1 MKINSAHSALHGTA
15 ECSFSKVRM
24 FQMNFKPMLSA
35 SLDGV
40 DLSTLRYPLLASP
53 KLDGVRCIVWEGVAY
68 SRNAKPIRNKHI
80 QEWAKEFHNLDG
92 ELIVGS
98 PTDPHCLN
106 NTQSGVMSYK
116 GEPDF
121 RYFLFDSIEAPG
133 YRSIFMD
140 RVDHVQE
147 ELRGEERIECVG
159 HIMVHSADEVQAA
172 ELRWIAAGYEGVML
186 RDPQGPYKHGRA
198 TLKEG
203 YLMKLKRF
211 MDGEAVVTGL
221 EEGHINE
228 NTLQRDELGRA
239 KRTTH
244 QENLTPSGMVGTI
257 IAVDPNW
264 GELRIAPG
272 TMPHAERAHHW
283 QAYVASRVSES
294 GFVKRFGVLPP
305 TDTLVGKTIHWRSFG
320 YGVKDKP
327 RFPRYYGIR
336 EDV

>member
-1 MKINSAHSALHGTA
+1 
-15 ECSFSKVRM
+15 
-24 FQMNFKPMLSA
+24 MNFKPMLSA

-68 SRNAKPIRNKHI
+68 SRNAKPIRNRFVQK
-80 QEWAKEFHNLDG
+80 WAADRHNLDG

-106 NTQSGVMSYK
+106 NTQSGVMSYD

-121 RYFLFDSIEAPG
+121 RFHLFDTIRRAYPG
-133 YRSIFMD
+133 DHNESLLHAYDEHRD
-140 RVDHVQE
+140 DERVVLVPHFLVTSQDM
-147 ELRGEERIECVG
+147 LRAHEDDFLE
-159 HIMVHSADEVQAA
+159 H
-172 ELRWIAAGYEGVML
+172 GYEGMML
-186 RDPQGPYKHGRA
+186 RHPNGPYKHGRS
-198 TLKEG
+198 TLREG

-211 MDGEAVVTGL
+211 MDGEAVVVRL
-221 EEGHINE
+221 EEGHINTNE
-228 NTLQRDELGRA
+228 LHRDELGRA

-244 QENLTPSGMVGTI
+244 RTNLVPSGMVGTI
-257 IAVDPNW
+257 IVNDPKW
-264 GELRIAPG
+264 GELRVAPG
-272 TMPHAERAHHW
+272 TMTHDERVRYWNTHAYSKFPEL
-283 QAYVASRVSES
+283 
-294 GFVKRFGVLPP
+294 GL
-305 TDTLVGKTIHWRSFG
+305 LGKTIHWRSFG